1 MKSKYMFAAFLLA
14 LVGAASGAVAASAQH
29 ELSANEKRN
38 EEVVRAF
45 YDAAINGKDFDAAAR
60 HLGERYVQHN
70 PTAGD
75 GHEGLKKFIS
85 FLKANLPNYKSRIV
99 AVFTDGDYV
108 ILHVHNVRE
117 PNSRGFAIVDIF
129 RLEEGK
135 IVEHWD
141 VRQEVP
147 DPAAAANK
155 NGMF

>member
-1 MKSKYMFAAFLLA
+1 MKSKYMFSAFLLVLFSITCGA
-14 LVGAASGAVAASAQH
+14 DAASSQH

-60 HLGERYVQHN
+60 YLGDRYVQHN

-85 FLKANLPNYKSRIV
+85 FLRASLPNYKSRIV
-99 AVFTDGDYV
+99 TVFTDGDYV

-129 RLEEGK
+129 RLENGK

-147 DPAAAANK
+147 DPAVAANK